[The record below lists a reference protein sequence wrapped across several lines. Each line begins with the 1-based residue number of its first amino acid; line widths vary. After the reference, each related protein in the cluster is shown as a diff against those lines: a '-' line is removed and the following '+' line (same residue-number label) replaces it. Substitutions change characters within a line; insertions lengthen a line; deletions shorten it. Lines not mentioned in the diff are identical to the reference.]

1 MEQLKFPPIEPLKF
15 DARTELGLL
24 QIISNDLKNEMD
36 KEDLSISF
44 IKECIRCYMNKLE
57 KILNDILDELDNGKN

>member
-1 MEQLKFPPIEPLKF
+1 METPKFPPIEPLKF
-15 DARTELGLL
+15 DVRTELGLL

-44 IKECIRCYMNKLE
+44 IKECTRCYMNKLE
-57 KILNDILDELDNGKN
+57 KILNDILDKLDNGKN